1 MQMATLPKAQELLEE
16 LRSASFEAAK
26 ADLSDVQQ
34 FAADA
39 SETEPLVQW
48 DVSFWAE
55 RLRCSSRSLALL
67 TLQVST
73 HMNIHS
79 ALVCSHVECIST
91 LQLSSKCA

>member
-26 ADLSDVQQ
+26 ADLSEVQQ

-39 SETEPLVQW
+39 GETEALVQW

-55 RLRCSSRSLALL
+55 RLRCRPRPSASSTIPLVGRSK
-67 TLQVST
+67 T
-73 HMNIHS
+73 
-79 ALVCSHVECIST
+79 
-91 LQLSSKCA
+91 